1 LSESDPVRNHLTV
14 GLDADGAFVA
24 QALARLAERVR
35 PELGEKS
42 FLERRLAAAVAESL
56 ADGFFNP
63 DAIVRDRKLANCE
76 LPGWDPQ
83 PGTIDVAVVTA

>member
-1 LSESDPVRNHLTV
+1 MRNHLTV

-24 QALARLAERVR
+24 QALARVAERVR
-35 PELGEKS
+35 PEPGDKS